1 MFARFCSPVS
11 LLLAVMVSLSPVLSC
26 YAYAD
31 ESATDQGVADAYSQE
46 AQEDPDSRGDGA
58 RSSGADVDGESAAS
72 GADGSA
78 AGEGRFPDDG
88 ASAGAGET
96 AQEIDGG
103 LAGGPDDSF
112 GGFGDDLS
120 LLDDGIMP
128 LGLTEV
134 GYLDK
139 IYFAL
144 GANNSG
150 GSESF
155 KPYSV
160 SWSAIK
166 GTIHWVASKIYVN
179 VASIAETL
187 STVSSNV
194 SRQVNYLQAIDTATK
209 YHRSEFTSAWGYGY
223 GGTAVINS
231 NSPAGWLQKLKE
243 YNVNEY
249 YDGYTY
255 STAKYLAFIF
265 REMEQAETLSKKQWG
280 YGYGDTAVFYSNSP
294 AGWLQKLKEY
304 NVNEYYDGYTYSTAK
319 YLAFI
324 FREME
329 RANAKL
335 NYNGSLV
342 GGETGD
348 YTAARLLARIH
359 NAVYGNI
366 TYAETGVT
374 AVRSPVDVL
383 GYISNLI
390 FYGNND
396 ISMIA
401 GRNLYHGGL
410 NGADDADQYFSTA
423 RLLARLYNANVQ
435 EVTLHE
441 TGTTSYRST
450 AGLLGYIANL
460 SYDTQYSDGV
470 LLETLV
476 SGKRSLADLMLYSAN
491 LSYLSNRKLDD
502 LYSQLSDEKNL
513 LYGIVSNLSG
523 IGSSLDSVVD
533 LLVGLQ
539 ETLTEWGTRWD
550 VQDRLIVE
558 WAKQWGDVKGSSW
571 SESEKLSLLA
581 KLDGISNRLS
591 VMAAKDVV
599 DTLVGDLDF
608 TRLAA
613 LSAEVEGAISDAF
626 PFCIPAVAKQVLG
639 LLAAEGSP
647 PVWEFDIAG
656 EPLVCDFA
664 PFQPVADVAGWVA
677 RICFTLS
684 LLFNTRKFV
693 YMGGGAVSQ

>member
-223 GGTAVINS
+223 GGTAVIN
-231 NSPAGWLQKLKE
+231 
-243 YNVNEY
+243 
-249 YDGYTY
+249 
-255 STAKYLAFIF
+255 
-265 REMEQAETLSKKQWG
+265 
-280 YGYGDTAVFYSNSP
+280 SNSP

>member
-255 STAKYLAFIF
+255 STAKYLA
-265 REMEQAETLSKKQWG
+265 S
-280 YGYGDTAVFYSNSP
+280 
-294 AGWLQKLKEY
+294 
-304 NVNEYYDGYTYSTAK
+304 
-319 YLAFI
+319 I

-558 WAKQWGDVKGSSW
+558 WAKQWGDVKGS
-571 SESEKLSLLA
+571 
-581 KLDGISNRLS
+581 
-591 VMAAKDVV
+591 
-599 DTLVGDLDF
+599 
-608 TRLAA
+608 
-613 LSAEVEGAISDAF
+613 ISDAF

>member
-1 MFARFCSPVS
+1 
-11 LLLAVMVSLSPVLSC
+11 
-26 YAYAD
+26 
-31 ESATDQGVADAYSQE
+31 
-46 AQEDPDSRGDGA
+46 
-58 RSSGADVDGESAAS
+58 
-72 GADGSA
+72 
-78 AGEGRFPDDG
+78 
-88 ASAGAGET
+88 
-96 AQEIDGG
+96 
-103 LAGGPDDSF
+103 
-112 GGFGDDLS
+112 
-120 LLDDGIMP
+120 
-128 LGLTEV
+128 
-134 GYLDK
+134 
-139 IYFAL
+139 
-144 GANNSG
+144 
-150 GSESF
+150 
-155 KPYSV
+155 
-160 SWSAIK
+160 
-166 GTIHWVASKIYVN
+166 
-179 VASIAETL
+179 
-187 STVSSNV
+187 
-194 SRQVNYLQAIDTATK
+194 
-209 YHRSEFTSAWGYGY
+209 
-223 GGTAVINS
+223 
-231 NSPAGWLQKLKE
+231 
-243 YNVNEY
+243 
-249 YDGYTY
+249 
-255 STAKYLAFIF
+255 
-265 REMEQAETLSKKQWG
+265 
-280 YGYGDTAVFYSNSP
+280 
-294 AGWLQKLKEY
+294 
-304 NVNEYYDGYTYSTAK
+304 
-319 YLAFI
+319 
-324 FREME
+324 ME

-410 NGADDADQYFSTA
+410 NGVDDADQYFSTA

-533 LLVGLQ
+533 LLDGLQ

-558 WAKQWGDVKGSSW
+558 WAKRWDDAGGSSW
-571 SESEKLSLLA
+571 SESEKLSLLS

-599 DTLVGDLDF
+599 DALVGDLDF
-608 TRLAA
+608 SV
-613 LSAEVEGAISDAF
+613 LSSLSSEVASAVSSAF
-626 PFCIPAVAKQVLG
+626 PFCIPAVLKQVLG
-639 LLAAEGSP
+639 LVRHDAAA
-647 PVWEFDIAG
+647 PVWDFEIGG
-656 EPLVCDFA
+656 EPMRVDLA
-664 PFQPVADVAGWVA
+664 PMQPVADVSGWFCRV
-677 RICFTLS
+677 
-684 LLFNTRKFV
+684 LFVVVLFANTRRFIF
-693 YMGGGAVSQ
+693 MGGGAASE

>member
-1 MFARFCSPVS
+1 MALPARPASPVS
-11 LLLAVMVSLSPVLSC
+11 LVLSLVLALSPALAC

-31 ESATDQGVADAYSQE
+31 EIQEVPDVRSQA
-46 AQEDPDSRGDGA
+46 AQDSDGGGDGA
-58 RSSGADVDGESAAS
+58 GAS
-72 GADGSA
+72 GSDDSREPGASGPDGAA
-78 AGEGRFPDDG
+78 AGEGCLPDDG
-88 ASAGAGET
+88 ASEGAGEA
-96 AQEIDGG
+96 AQEVDGG
-103 LAGGPDDSF
+103 LADGADY
-112 GGFGDDLS
+112 DLS
-120 LLDDGIMP
+120 YSDLGIQP
-128 LGLTEV
+128 YAQSISVIDALV
-134 GYLDK
+134 GSFSASGSTYEAFSL
-139 IYFAL
+139 YS
-144 GANNSG
+144 NN
-150 GSESF
+150 
-155 KPYSV
+155 
-160 SWSAIK
+160 WSAHR
-166 GTIHWVASKIYVN
+166 GTIFWAVSKIYVN
-179 VASIAETL
+179 IASIAE
-187 STVSSNV
+187 SFGFAN
-194 SRQVNYLQAIDTATK
+194 NYLKAIDTATK

-231 NSPAGWLQKLKE
+231 NSPAGWLQKIRD

-319 YLAFI
+319 YLAFV
-324 FREME
+324 FRELE

-476 SGKRSLADLMLYSAN
+476 SGKRSVADLMLYSAN

-558 WAKQWGDVKGSSW
+558 WAKQWDDVKGSSW